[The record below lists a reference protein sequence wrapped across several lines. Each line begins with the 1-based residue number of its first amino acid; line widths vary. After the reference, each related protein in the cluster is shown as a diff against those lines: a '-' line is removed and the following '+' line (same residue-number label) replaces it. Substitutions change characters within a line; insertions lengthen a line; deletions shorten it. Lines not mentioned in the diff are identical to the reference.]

1 MIITVKKGI
10 PEEEVKKLVHT
21 FEERGFQVNDSQ
33 GTDYHILG
41 LIGDTTSLDEKIIQA
56 NPLVSEV
63 TRIAAPYK
71 KANRMFHPE
80 DTVVDVAGSE
90 DRRSGED
97 CCHRRAMFRGEQ
109 GTDL

>member
-71 KANRMFHPE
+71 KANRMFHHSCRC
-80 DTVVDVAGSE
+80 GRSE